1 MIGGAPVLLAAA
13 IVLLAV
19 AYLGLALRM
28 PLGTVEQPGPAL
40 FPLVVG
46 LGLAAAGLGYAVE
59 AVRGTAPAA
68 PVARAARA
76 RVLAVAGALAASCLA
91 LPVLGFVVAVT
102 PPLAVVLALFGL
114 RRPGAAAALALALA
128 AAGWAVFAVALGV
141 PLPRGRWAP

>member
-1 MIGGAPVLLAAA
+1 
-13 IVLLAV
+13 
-19 AYLGLALRM
+19 M